1 MDHETARGLPP
12 QLLYLP
18 LVLLAFLLAQGA
30 RGGPIATGGV
40 GEAEPR
46 HWFLHVLTVCL
57 SLGPSGSSWLPVK
70 QKGVLAQGSLEEPGG
85 ARRNPEELGGPRWT
99 QGGNL

>member
-1 MDHETARGLPP
+1 MMLHGLGWLDRFPGSPEPEGKPGGPVDHKTARGLPP

-40 GEAEPR
+40 GEAKPR
-46 HWFLHVLTVCL
+46 HWFLHVLIVCL
-57 SLGPSGSSWLPVK
+57 SLGPSGSSWLPK
-70 QKGVLAQGSLEEPGG
+70 
-85 ARRNPEELGGPRWT
+85 
-99 QGGNL
+99 